1 MDLENNQKNYKKF
14 IPCHA
19 PFRHATDTKQ
29 SQNER
34 ARQLS
39 FSVVFFLCLAFSEI
53 KTMEVLPVKS
63 PEDSKIV
70 IKTLVEVSVRIRD
83 LVGQGARR

>member
-39 FSVVFFLCLAFSEI
+39 FSVVFFLCLA
-53 KTMEVLPVKS
+53 LVKLKRWKCC
-63 PEDSKIV
+63 P
-70 IKTLVEVSVRIRD
+70 
-83 LVGQGARR
+83 